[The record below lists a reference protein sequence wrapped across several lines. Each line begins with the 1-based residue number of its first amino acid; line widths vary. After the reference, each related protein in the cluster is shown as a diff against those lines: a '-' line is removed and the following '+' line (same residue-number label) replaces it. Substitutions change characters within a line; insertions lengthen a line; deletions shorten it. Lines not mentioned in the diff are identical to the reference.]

1 MSATLHWVFGCLLAW
16 ACASHGGA
24 QAPVPA
30 GVNAKVAA
38 TGEVNAKAA
47 APVGAQAAA
56 TEQAPT
62 LGHVAGRVMLRT
74 FNAKGGARLE
84 FPKTGRQLAAGEVLI
99 TGDQSL
105 FELRVGEAGWWR
117 VGRRAVV
124 APQAGGG
131 GRLTAG
137 TALVRVPK
145 GASWRIDAARGSA
158 RLAAGLWLL
167 QAVDNEGLKIA
178 CLDGPAELLAIG
190 EPAAPESA
198 NTKAT
203 GGGEL
208 SGATAATGVTPE
220 PLDRLK
226 LNPGEL
232 VFLRP
237 GGAAFG
243 PIVVIYLEELI
254 ATSRLV
260 NGFPEPLP
268 ELRRLQVLGVVQRQQ
283 LKGVTNALVAGA
295 RDDQGFEVA
304 VPKAPTK
311 PVATE
316 KSPK

>member
-1 MSATLHWVFGCLLAW
+1 MSAPLRWVFVCLVA
-16 ACASHGGA
+16 ATCASHGSA

-30 GVNAKVAA
+30 AAA
-38 TGEVNAKAA
+38 TGEVKAKAA
-47 APVGAQAAA
+47 APVGAAAGA
-56 TEQAPT
+56 NVVGEQAPT
-62 LGHVAGRVMLRT
+62 LGHLAGRVMLRAL
-74 FNAKGGARLE
+74 NAKGGARLE

-124 APQAGGG
+124 APLAGGG

-190 EPAAPESA
+190 EPAAPEPA
-198 NTKAT
+198 NAK
-203 GGGEL
+203 
-208 SGATAATGVTPE
+208 ATGVTPA

-260 NGFPEPLP
+260 NGFPSPLP
-268 ELRRLQVLGVVQRQQ
+268 ELRRLQVLGLVQRQQ

-304 VPKAPTK
+304 VPKAPAK
-311 PVATE
+311 PDATE

>member
-1 MSATLHWVFGCLLAW
+1 MRKRLRWVFACLLAG
-16 ACASHGGA
+16 ACASRGGA
-24 QAPVPA
+24 QVPA
-30 GVNAKVAA
+30 PAAAA
-38 TGEVNAKAA
+38 TTEVKAKATGDAKGKAA
-47 APVGAQAAA
+47 APAGAQAAA
-56 TEQAPT
+56 ELAPT

-74 FNAKGGARLE
+74 LNATGGARLE
-84 FPKTGRQLAAGEVLI
+84 FPRTGRQLAAGEVLI
-99 TGDQSL
+99 SGDQSL

-124 APQAGGG
+124 APLVGGG

-178 CLDGPAELLAIG
+178 CLDGPAELWALG
-190 EPAAPESA
+190 EPSAPEPA
-198 NTKAT
+198 NAKAAGVGE
-203 GGGEL
+203 GGGAMAE
-208 SGATAATGVTPE
+208 TGMTPA

-254 ATSRLV
+254 VTSRLV

-268 ELRRLQVLGVVQRQQ
+268 ELRRLQVLGMVQRQQ

-304 VPKAPTK
+304 VPKVPAK
-311 PVATE
+311 AAA
-316 KSPK
+316 K

>member
-1 MSATLHWVFGCLLAW
+1 MMRLRLFLGLLLVSGRALRVVAEAPAASAA
-16 ACASHGGA
+16 
-24 QAPVPA
+24 
-30 GVNAKVAA
+30 
-38 TGEVNAKAA
+38 
-47 APVGAQAAA
+47 
-56 TEQAPT
+56 EQAPT

-99 TGDQSL
+99 SGDQSL

-124 APQAGGG
+124 APLAGGG

-198 NTKAT
+198 KTKAT

-208 SGATAATGVTPE
+208 SGATASPGVTPA

-304 VPKAPTK
+304 VPKAPAK

>member
-1 MSATLHWVFGCLLAW
+1 MSAPLRLVFGCLLAG
-16 ACASHGGA
+16 ACVSNGGA
-24 QAPVPA
+24 QAKEAA
-30 GVNAKVAA
+30 G
-38 TGEVNAKAA
+38 VNAKAA

-56 TEQAPT
+56 GEQAPT

-74 FNAKGGARLE
+74 LNAKGGARLE

-124 APQAGGG
+124 VPLAGGG

-145 GASWRIDAARGSA
+145 GASWRVDAARGSA
-158 RLAAGLWLL
+158 LLAAGLWLL

-178 CLDGPAELLAIG
+178 CVDGPAELLALG

-198 NTKAT
+198 NAKAT
-203 GGGEL
+203 GVGEG
-208 SGATAATGVTPE
+208 SGATAATGGTPA

-254 ATSRLV
+254 ATSRLI
-260 NGFPEPLP
+260 NGFPTPLP
-268 ELRRLQVLGVVQRQQ
+268 ELRRLQVLGLVQRQQ

-295 RDDQGFEVA
+295 RDDQGFEIA
-304 VPKAPTK
+304 VPKAPAKTAAPEPESTTAK
-311 PVATE
+311 A
-316 KSPK
+316 PK